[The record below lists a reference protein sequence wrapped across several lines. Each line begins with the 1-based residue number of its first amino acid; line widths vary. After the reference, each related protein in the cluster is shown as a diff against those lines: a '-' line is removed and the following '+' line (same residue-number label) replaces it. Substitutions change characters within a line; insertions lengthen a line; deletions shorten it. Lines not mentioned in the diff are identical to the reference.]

1 MKLVAPKGA
10 IWRIWARAFNPMVY
24 SPSVSFL
31 LSGSNSFSSM
41 SSSSTSGVSSEWTTS
56 SSVPSKALEI
66 PQVLKDLMTISLGIS
81 AHTSLIHQRTRF
93 LLDAFFF
100 QAGVNSNGPN
110 VIHAKYFRCTLS
122 LNGLFRHLSKGCTT
136 GVRPPGIIV
145 TSMFR
150 CFRSSFTKSVKWA
163 WNESHTKRER
173 SACGKLCQIHSRMP
187 CSSIHPFL
195 WKETR
200 RGCGTTRSLGVR
212 TPLKMTF
219 GGHLCSI
226 GSNSKNDG
234 EALLFRSAR
243 FYWHSS
249 APTEFQCLI
258 QGQLKMHGCLI
269 HVVDAG

>member
-1 MKLVAPKGA
+1 
-10 IWRIWARAFNPMVY
+10 MVY

-31 LSGSNSFSSM
+31 LSVSNSFSSM

-93 LLDAFFF
+93 LLGAFFF

-150 CFRSSFTKSVKWA
+150 CF
-163 WNESHTKRER
+163 
-173 SACGKLCQIHSRMP
+173 MP
-187 CSSIHPFL
+187 CSSIHRFL

-200 RGCGTTRSLGVR
+200 RGSGTTRSLGVW
-212 TPLKMTF
+212 TSLKMTF

-243 FYWHSS
+243 FYWHSL
-249 APTEFQCLI
+249 APTEFQCSFKGSSKLM
-258 QGQLKMHGCLI
+258 GVSSML
-269 HVVDAG
+269 